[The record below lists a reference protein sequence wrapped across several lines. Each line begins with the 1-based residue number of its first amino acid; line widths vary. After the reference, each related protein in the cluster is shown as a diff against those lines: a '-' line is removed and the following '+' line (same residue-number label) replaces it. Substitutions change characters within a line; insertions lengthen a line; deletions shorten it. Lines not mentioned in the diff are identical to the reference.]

1 MKLTFEDNNIKSEI
15 KDIVEDIIKNC
26 PNGAMHKGITVVK
39 LADDEAELY
48 EDSEDFVK
56 NHIDSCTLYM
66 VYQSVAGAWNQP
78 LTMVAVGTYV
88 TREL

>member
-1 MKLTFEDNNIKSEI
+1 MKLTFEDNNIRPEI

-26 PNGAMHKGITVVK
+26 PNGAMHKGITVEE
-39 LADDEAELY
+39 LSDDEAELY

-78 LTMVAVGTYV
+78 LTMVAVAD
-88 TREL
+88 